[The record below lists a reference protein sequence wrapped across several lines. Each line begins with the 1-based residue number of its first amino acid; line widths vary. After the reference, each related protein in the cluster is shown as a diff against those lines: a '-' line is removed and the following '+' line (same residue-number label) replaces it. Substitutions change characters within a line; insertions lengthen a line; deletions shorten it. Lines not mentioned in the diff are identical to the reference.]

1 MISYKYTAQSRDG
14 ARVSGVL
21 EAVDEYAAVAS
32 IKQEYPIV
40 LSISEVKQG
49 GLSGIL
55 NKEINTKID
64 HKALSVMCSQFSIIL
79 TSGVAIDRAIMMVA
93 EQTRDKKLKKMLISS
108 AKDVAQGSTMADAF
122 EKNCPQMPVLFIET
136 IRAGELSGTIDH
148 AFATLQDYYEKS
160 YKVTQKIKQ
169 AMSYPIFVM
178 VVAVIVIAIVM
189 IFVMPTFISTF
200 NDLGGELPTMTVVL
214 IHISNFFAKW
224 WPIIL
229 AVILIAIVGFKIA
242 VSTEKGRLW
251 WAKHKLQ
258 SPIVGN
264 INTLQGATQFATTM
278 AALTQA
284 GMTVSDSLR
293 ITAKVM
299 DNYALQRDVAPMA
312 EQVET
317 GHTLGEVMKESKY
330 FPQVLDEMTAVGE
343 DTGELGKTLTTIG
356 DYYTNEYNY
365 AVQKAISKIEPA
377 MLIIMAFIAGFIV
390 ISLYL
395 PMFTMYNYM

>member
-93 EQTRDKKLKKMLISS
+93 EQTRDKKLKKMLTSS

-200 NDLGGELPTMTVVL
+200 NDLGGELPTMTVIL

-229 AVILIAIVGFKIA
+229 AVILTAIVGFKIA

-251 WAKHKLQ
+251 WAKHKLK

-317 GHTLGEVMKESKY
+317 GHTLGEVIKESKY

-365 AVQKAISKIEPA
+365 AVQKAISKIEPT

>member
-14 ARVSGVL
+14 AKVSGVL
-21 EAVDEYAAVAS
+21 DAVDEYAAVAS

-40 LSISEVKQG
+40 LSIAEVKQG
-49 GLSGIL
+49 GMHDLL
-55 NKEINTKID
+55 NREINTKID

-79 TSGVAIDRAIMMVA
+79 SSGVAIDKAIMMVA
-93 EQTRDKKLKKMLISS
+93 EQTRDKRLKKMLESS

-122 EKNCPQMPVLFIET
+122 EKNCPQIPVLFIET

-148 AFATLQDYYEKS
+148 AFATLQEYYEKS
-160 YKVTQKIKQ
+160 YKVSQKIRQ
-169 AMSYPIFVM
+169 ALSYPIFVL

-189 IFVMPTFISTF
+189 IVVMPTFISTF
-200 NDLGGELPTMTVVL
+200 NDLGGELPTMTVIL
-214 IHISNFFAKW
+214 IHISSFFSKW

-229 AVILIAIVGFKIA
+229 AVILAAVVAARIA

-251 WAKHKLQ
+251 WAKHKLT
-258 SPIVGN
+258 SPVFGN
-264 INTLQGATQFATTM
+264 INTLQGATQFASTM

-312 EQVET
+312 EKVET

-330 FPQVLDEMTAVGE
+330 FPHVLDEMTAVGE

-365 AVQKAISKIEPA
+365 AVQKAIGKIEPA

-390 ISLYL
+390 IALYL

>member
-55 NKEINTKID
+55 NKDINTKID

-93 EQTRDKKLKKMLISS
+93 EQTRDKKLKKMLTSS

-178 VVAVIVIAIVM
+178 VVALIVIAIVM

-200 NDLGGELPTMTVVL
+200 HDLGGELPTMTVVL

-229 AVILIAIVGFKIA
+229 AVILTAIVGFKIA

-251 WAKHKLQ
+251 WAKHKLT
-258 SPIVGN
+258 SPITGN

-365 AVQKAISKIEPA
+365 AVQKAISKIEPT
-377 MLIIMAFIAGFIV
+377 MLIIMAVIAGFIV

>member
-21 EAVDEYAAVAS
+21 DAVDEYAAVAS

-49 GLSGIL
+49 GIHDIL

-64 HKALSVMCSQFSIIL
+64 DKALSVMCSQFSIIL
-79 TSGVAIDRAIMMVA
+79 SSGVAIDKALMMVA
-93 EQTRDKKLKKMLISS
+93 EQTRDKRLRKMLESS

-122 EKNCPQMPVLFIET
+122 EKNCPQIPVLFIET

-148 AFATLQDYYEKS
+148 AFATLQEYYEKS
-160 YKVTQKIKQ
+160 YKLSQKVRQ
-169 AMSYPIFVM
+169 ALSYPIFVM
-178 VVAVIVIAIVM
+178 VVAIIVIAIVM

-214 IHISNFFAKW
+214 IHISNFFARW
-224 WPIIL
+224 WPMILAIIL
-229 AVILIAIVGFKIA
+229 AAITAFKIGT
-242 VSTEKGRLW
+242 STEKGRLW
-251 WAKHKLQ
+251 WAKRKLS
-258 SPIVGN
+258 SPVTGN
-264 INTLQGATQFATTM
+264 INTLQGATQFASTM

-312 EQVET
+312 EKVET

-365 AVQKAISKIEPA
+365 AVQKAIDKIEPA
-377 MLIIMAFIAGFIV
+377 MLIVMAFIAGFIV
-390 ISLYL
+390 IALYL

>member
-14 ARVSGVL
+14 AKVSGVL
-21 EAVDEYAAVAS
+21 DAVDEYAAVAS

-40 LSISEVKQG
+40 LSIAEVKQG
-49 GLSGIL
+49 GMHELL
-55 NKEINTKID
+55 NREINTKID

-79 TSGVAIDRAIMMVA
+79 SSGVAIDKAIMMVA
-93 EQTRDKKLKKMLISS
+93 EQTRDKRLKKMLESS

-122 EKNCPQMPVLFIET
+122 EKNCPQIPVLFIET

-148 AFATLQDYYEKS
+148 AFATLQEYYEKS
-160 YKVTQKIKQ
+160 YKVSQKIKQ
-169 AMSYPIFVM
+169 ALSYPIFVM

-189 IFVMPTFISTF
+189 IVVMPTFISTF
-200 NDLGGELPTMTVVL
+200 NDLGGELPTMTVIL
-214 IHISNFFAKW
+214 IHISSFFSKW

-229 AVILIAIVGFKIA
+229 AVILAAVVAARIA

-251 WAKHKLQ
+251 WAKHKLT
-258 SPIVGN
+258 SPITGN
-264 INTLQGATQFATTM
+264 INTLQGATQFASTM

-312 EQVET
+312 EKVET

-330 FPQVLDEMTAVGE
+330 FPHVLDEMTAVGE

-365 AVQKAISKIEPA
+365 AVQKAIGKIEPT

-390 ISLYL
+390 IALYL

>member
-79 TSGVAIDRAIMMVA
+79 TSGVAIDRAIMIVA
-93 EQTRDKKLKKMLISS
+93 EQTRDKKLKKMLTSS

-122 EKNCPQMPVLFIET
+122 EKNCPQMPVVFIET

-229 AVILIAIVGFKIA
+229 AVILTAIVGFKIA

-251 WAKHKLQ
+251 WAKHKLT
-258 SPIVGN
+258 SPITGN

-317 GHTLGEVMKESKY
+317 GHTLGEVIKESKY

-365 AVQKAISKIEPA
+365 AVQKAISKIEPT
-377 MLIIMAFIAGFIV
+377 MLIIMAVIAGFIV